1 MPPTSLDFVPP
12 TNFRW
17 LGLPQQPRYS
27 WSQFSMFASF
37 VSTVINIPDGYGP
50 GKKTP
55 VSSYSFKEISACNG
69 REGRQNFLE
78 ETRESGCS

>member
-1 MPPTSLDFVPP
+1 
-12 TNFRW
+12 
-17 LGLPQQPRYS
+17 
-27 WSQFSMFASF
+27 MFASF
-37 VSTVINIPDGYGP
+37 VSTVIDISDGYGP

-55 VSSYSFKEISACNG
+55 VSAYSFKEISACNG